1 MCIRDRCKEYSDN
14 GMVYL
19 AEEYRRTWNSVVSA
33 LDRISEIMG
42 GELITY
48 EKFYDL
54 FISACGGIKI
64 GISPPVSYTHLDV
77 YKRQV
82 YHCLRSGSIARH
94 G

>member
-1 MCIRDRCKEYSDN
+1 MERCRHQEIMRDICKEYSDN

-19 AEEYRRTWNSVVSA
+19 AEEYRRTWNSVVSV

-54 FISACGGIKI
+54 FISACGGIKNRN
-64 GISPPVSYTHLDV
+64 ISSDD
-77 YKRQV
+77 
-82 YHCLRSGSIARH
+82 
-94 G
+94 